1 MAINPFIAFMAFV
14 AFNRWDVI
22 IGIPAGF
29 PKQKKKL
36 LHLQGRNKL
45 GGEHNNRN
53 NHKLSHTIIN
63 LEVPQSDF
71 PTLFVFDYAL
81 LSRGCNGILEIILPK
96 KHKNGKNHAD
106 AFKGQTEKL
115 GKENIKKH
123 GWISRVPV
131 PPQMP
136 AQMPAVHQDS
146 SMHIYIYKYHQ
157 ISILKVG
164 GEMPTLQAYRGNNQH
179 LQNKLG

>member
-1 MAINPFIAFMAFV
+1 MLKLEFQP
-14 AFNRWDVI
+14 
-22 IGIPAGF
+22 GF
-29 PKQKKKL
+29 QNTKL

-53 NHKLSHTIIN
+53 NHKISHTIIN

-96 KHKNGKNHAD
+96 KHKNGKNHAN

-115 GKENIKKH
+115 GKENIKKTWLNLK
-123 GWISRVPV
+123 GACTPL
-131 PPQMP
+131 PLPQ
-136 AQMPAVHQDS
+136 QLKS
-146 SMHIYIYKYHQ
+146 SQ
-157 ISILKVG
+157 
-164 GEMPTLQAYRGNNQH
+164 
-179 LQNKLG
+179 